1 MKRSTEDKDIELL
14 DDIPNKIS
22 DSEVL
27 SYLRTKRVDGRHIRR
42 VKTLTNFNDELLS
55 YWFNVSVKTLRSY
68 MSESGTGFKE
78 NVKEHVILLLTLIKH
93 GINVFGD
100 LKSFDN
106 WLIQPNF
113 YFDNRTPNEFLN
125 TTSGVRFVDDRL
137 TAMEY
142 GDNV

>member
-14 DDIPNKIS
+14 EDIPNKIS

-27 SYLRTKRVDGRHIRR
+27 SYLRTKRVDWRHIRR